1 MDGMEGRKTLA
12 ADAEDNLLTL
22 ARELTSLRAES
33 AADPET
39 VERIAL
45 GLHRLSDLARDCGQ
59 LRVSK
64 ACKALST
71 ILVRMD
77 QGREEDASF
86 ILSTALNF
94 LDAIQAKRISVGRK
108 A

>member
-1 MDGMEGRKTLA
+1 MDTIEGRSAVEA
-12 ADAEDNLLTL
+12 AAEDSLLAL
-22 ARELTSLRAES
+22 ARELTQLRCDCP
-33 AADPET
+33 ADPET

-59 LRVSK
+59 IRVSK
-64 ACKALST
+64 ACKALSM
-71 ILVRMD
+71 ILVRLD
-77 QGREEDASF
+77 RDRCEDAAF